1 MQQGTD
7 VGGAKQY
14 RSTFCRSVE
23 TYLFPN
29 GGWILSPEHL
39 DLNGSD
45 AIESTHLYVLRAHQH
60 HSIERDLHPAPL
72 LCHELDI
79 AAYPGDGGSLKTS
92 ILTAGSVHNLLLQA
106 TSHALITLI
115 TTDTRA

>member
-79 AAYPGDGGSLKTS
+79 AAYPGSLLSHSEGVDDKCS
-92 ILTAGSVHNLLLQA
+92 HSFLLRGL
-106 TSHALITLI
+106 
-115 TTDTRA
+115 